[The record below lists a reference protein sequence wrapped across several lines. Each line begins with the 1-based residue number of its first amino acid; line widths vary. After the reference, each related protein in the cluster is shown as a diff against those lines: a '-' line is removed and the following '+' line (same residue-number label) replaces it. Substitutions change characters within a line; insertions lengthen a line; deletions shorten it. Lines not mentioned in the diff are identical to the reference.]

1 MKNKIRTIL
10 AVLLIAMLAL
20 TGCSLGRFGKPS
32 VVSLTKDAMANMKKV
47 ESFPDKRR
55 YGEYEKG
62 GICSCEY
69 QNGRGHLSRL

>member
-10 AVLLIAMLAL
+10 AVLLIAMLTL

-47 ESFPDKRR
+47 KPS
-55 YGEYEKG
+55 
-62 GICSCEY
+62 ITAC
-69 QNGRGHLSRL
+69 HLARHLQMRKWK